1 MLERFDNVQVVR
13 EISVKYWSR
22 PRQRVL
28 LKIGQRGT
36 VVTANGDMT
45 CNVQLEDL
53 SAQVVIPS
61 ISLQKIQLHDAPL
74 CVE

>member
-1 MLERFDNVQVVR
+1 MLERFDNVQVIR
-13 EISVKYWSR
+13 EVTVKFLFQ

-53 SAQVVIPS
+53 PAQVVIPS
-61 ISLQKIQLHDAPL
+61 ISLRKINLHDAPL